1 MIAILFSCTFALA
14 AEGYKIHH
22 QMSSMTHEEQ
32 NEIHSRVHIGCS
44 YFTQMLLYNFIHQGV
59 KLISGNE

>member
-1 MIAILFSCTFALA
+1 
-14 AEGYKIHH
+14 
-22 QMSSMTHEEQ
+22 MSSMTHEEQ

-44 YFTQMLLYNFIHQGV
+44 YFTQRILYNFIHQCV